1 MNRASLQWYELLG
14 RCLIWVAGIVLLLS
28 AIGAIV
34 IGSSSTTVPILSDI
48 QQQGQGIAAIA
59 ALGSGL
65 TASGLLAGVGAIL
78 RLLATNGL
86 SDLGP
91 APEDSSRPATDDSA
105 TDPEQLS
112 LAGSRRR
119 ERDET
124 RRRERQ

>member
-1 MNRASLQWYELLG
+1 MNRASLEWYELLG

-59 ALGSGL
+59 ALGGGL
-65 TASGLLAGVGAIL
+65 TSSGLLAGVGAIL
-78 RLLATNGL
+78 RLMATERL
-86 SDLGP
+86 DKLGP
-91 APEDSSRPATDDSA
+91 APEDRARNE
-105 TDPEQLS
+105 DPDQEQLP
-112 LAGSRRR
+112 LAESRRR
-119 ERDET
+119 ERTET